1 MILMVTFT
9 VLHPMDMGISRA
21 LTAMAISTIH
31 IRIILEILQ
40 PTILM
45 EIITTPILTATETLQ
60 VLIPRGTSITHIQMI
75 LVIQQAMTVAGITIL
90 LTLTIS
96 GILLSISINNDLQN
110 YEKGQLLDIYVGDT
124 FSIIMWKQSA
134 K

>member
-1 MILMVTFT
+1 
-9 VLHPMDMGISRA
+9 MDMGISRA
-21 LTAMAISTIH
+21 LTAMSISSIH

>member
-1 MILMVTFT
+1 
-9 VLHPMDMGISRA
+9 
-21 LTAMAISTIH
+21 
-31 IRIILEILQ
+31 
-40 PTILM
+40 M

>member
-1 MILMVTFT
+1 
-9 VLHPMDMGISRA
+9 
-21 LTAMAISTIH
+21 
-31 IRIILEILQ
+31 
-40 PTILM
+40 
-45 EIITTPILTATETLQ
+45 
-60 VLIPRGTSITHIQMI
+60 MI

-124 FSIIMWKQSA
+124 FSIIMWQQSA